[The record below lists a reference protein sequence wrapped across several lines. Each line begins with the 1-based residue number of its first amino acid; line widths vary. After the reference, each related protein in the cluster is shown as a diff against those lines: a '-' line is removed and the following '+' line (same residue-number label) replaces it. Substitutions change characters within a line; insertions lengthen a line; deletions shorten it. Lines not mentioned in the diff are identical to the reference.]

1 MAASINAIYPK
12 KPNIGVA
19 VISAANTN
27 RVVTGITG
35 LTLLFTAG
43 ADGSRLDSIT
53 MIATG
58 TTTLGALRF
67 WYYIGTGNAA
77 LWEEDVVNAVT
88 PAAGTAPFSKD
99 VMPINW
105 NLPAGSFIYVSTN
118 NAEAFSVLA
127 RGGDY

>member
-12 KPNIGVA
+12 KPNVGVA

-43 ADGSRLDSIT
+43 SDGSRLDSIT
-53 MIATG
+53 AIATG
-58 TTTLGALRF
+58 ATTQGALRF
-67 WYYIGTGNAA
+67 WYYIGTGNAVM
-77 LWEEDVVNAVT
+77 WEEDLVT
-88 PAAGTAPFSKD
+88 AITPGAGVAPFLKELLP
-99 VMPINW
+99 VNW
-105 NLPAGSFIYVSTN
+105 GIPAGSFIYVSTN
-118 NAEAFSVLA
+118 NAEAFSVIA